1 MQDKRKSNA
10 HLYQQKSTHITGY
23 QTFTRRKNILPR
35 HGRIN
40 TNSEDWRKK
49 LEVFPLR
56 KPSTD

>member
-35 HGRIN
+35 HDRIKQRRL
-40 TNSEDWRKK
+40 EKK